1 MDRERAFGAAALL
14 VLVGFLVA
22 GAAVGADVDDDCP
35 PGDRSCLLD
44 ERAGTYAGV
53 GVGSTLDELQA
64 KLGEPEDTR
73 GGYAPAGKLPSE
85 VGVPIAVPY
94 PRPGPRPRTI
104 PPVYRYDELAFLV
117 FEDRVFSFMVTAE
130 EAETTRGVGVG
141 DSLEEARAAFPRV
154 QCGEA
159 IAGEA
164 ILPFQETP
172 TYPYCRGVLAP
183 KRFIW
188 FGDDPIESITIT
200 DYSGA

>member
-1 MDRERAFGAAALL
+1 MNREGAIGAATLL
-14 VLVGFLVA
+14 ALVGLLA
-22 GAAVGADVDDDCP
+22 IGAVVGADADEDCAA
-35 PGDRSCLLD
+35 GDRRCLLD

-53 GVGSTLDELQA
+53 GVGSSLDELRA
-64 KLGEPEDTR
+64 KLGEPADTK
-73 GGYAPAGKLPSE
+73 GGYAPAGKLPSQ

-94 PRPGPRPRTI
+94 PRPGPALRTI
-104 PPVYRYDELAFLV
+104 PPVYRYDDLAFLV

-130 EAETTRGVGVG
+130 EAETTLGVGVG
-141 DSLEEARAAFPRV
+141 DSLAEARAAFPRLR
-154 QCGEA
+154 CGET

-188 FGDDPIESITIT
+188 FGDDPIKSITIT
-200 DYSGA
+200 DYSR